1 MNTGAMAAMDGNPAD
16 KMGGMAKD
24 AMAHEMGHGS
34 GMDMQGMVTDMR
46 NRFFVALVFT
56 LPIFALA
63 PMGMGAPLFRPP
75 FGLSLDLTMFI
86 LASAAILYPV

>member
-1 MNTGAMAAMDGNPAD
+1 MDGNPAD